1 MVILHNLK
9 HYSCMYVQNVCIPIH
24 IGAVS
29 GVINVLLFLTYPW
42 CGTLINYFT
51 LQYFN
56 GKENIHFVLTVVHAS
71 HNDKCQNIDFFDK
84 AL

>member
-1 MVILHNLK
+1 
-9 HYSCMYVQNVCIPIH
+9 MYVCTKCLHTNTYWSSIRCYQCS
-24 IGAVS
+24 A
-29 GVINVLLFLTYPW
+29 FLTYPW

-71 HNDKCQNIDFFDK
+71 LNDKRQNIDFFDK

>member
-24 IGAVS
+24 IGVVS
-29 GVINVLLFLTYPW
+29 GV
-42 CGTLINYFT
+42 INYFT

-71 HNDKCQNIDFFDK
+71 LNDKRQNIDFFDK